1 MVVVSRSIHVDA
13 PVDEVFALMA
23 DPAARTQLNPL
34 VSAGSA
40 EIEGGGP
47 VDVGCTCHFRFVV
60 RGRQVEYRAQIREF
74 EPPRRIVSLAQA
86 AVPFEVCIETEP
98 EGQGTRLTQ
107 TERFEPT
114 DAMLDD
120 AIPDKDDNAVVKF
133 AQRLYLFLDTDK
145 AMELRQQQERFLAQK
160 LAANMD
166 TWLTVIKR
174 HIEDRHSDSAAASR
188 LS

>member
-13 PVDEVFALMA
+13 PVHEVFALMA

-47 VDVGCTCHFRFVV
+47 VDVGCTYHLRFVL
-60 RGRQVEYRAQIREF
+60 RGRLVEYRAQISEF
-74 EPPRRIVSLAQA
+74 EPPRRIVSLADA
-86 AVPFEVCIETEP
+86 TIPFEVCIETEP
-98 EGQGTRLTQ
+98 EGGGTRLTQ

-114 DAMLDD
+114 DAMLDE
-120 AIPDKDDNAVVKF
+120 AIADKDDHAVVKF
-133 AQRLYLFLDTDK
+133 AQRLYMIFDTDK
-145 AMELRQQQERFLAQK
+145 ALELRQQQERFLAQK

-174 HIEDRHSDSAAASR
+174 HIEHRHSPSASR

>member
-13 PVDEVFALMA
+13 PVEQVFALMA
-23 DPAARTQLNPL
+23 DPGTRTRLNPL

-47 VDVGCTCHFRFVV
+47 LNVGSTCHVRFFVN
-60 RGRQVEYRAQIREF
+60 GRRVEYRARIDEF
-74 EPPRRIVSLAQA
+74 EAPRRIVSLAHA
-86 AVPFEVCIETEP
+86 AVPFEVCIETLP
-98 EGQGTRLTQ
+98 EGGGTRLTQ

-120 AIPDKDDNAVVKF
+120 AIPDKDDNAVVQL
-133 AQRLYLFLDTDK
+133 AQRLYLFFDTDK
-145 AMELRQQQERFLAQK
+145 ALELRQQQEQFLAQR

-166 TWLTVIKR
+166 TWLTVIKH
-174 HIEDRHSDSAAASR
+174 HIEERHSASASR
-188 LS
+188 RS